1 MATTAGRKPKLTC
14 PSPTTTTG
22 ARGLP
27 RFHGIG
33 DEEPPY
39 TARDPSFAR
48 KLEEAQV
55 VPPFHISYYNVY
67 PKGQQAYS
75 LLLQTTMEPLPHG
88 LWSCS
93 SKPLTGRTGHELRD
107 ASATGNTV
115 ETPPHTGDINTA
127 WYTGILPR
135 TRTRRTTTCLVG
147 TPSIEAT
154 PAGTTTNH
162 GSQPTPRRR
171 LRIAPSHRTGHQDY
185 QPPTLTTDYLARPA
199 TNGNSFTS
207 LSHLATNSSLLP
219 LPFMYNPVLS
229 VVRY

>member
-1 MATTAGRKPKLTC
+1 MRETIR
-14 PSPTTTTG
+14 
-22 ARGLP
+22 
-27 RFHGIG
+27 
-33 DEEPPY
+33 
-39 TARDPSFAR
+39 SFAR
-48 KLEEAQV
+48 QTEWKKHKLCLLLSILLHLLPHLQV
-55 VPPFHISYYNVY
+55 AAERND
-67 PKGQQAYS
+67 KAYS
-75 LLLQTTMEPLPHG
+75 LLQTTMEPLPHG